1 MVRVANHEVLVI
13 DLAERMRGEPFVW
26 GQTDCASICRRTLTV
41 MLGVDP
47 WREAL
52 PSYTTLR
59 EARRAFSKV
68 DMTRIWDDASE
79 VRDRLIV
86 TGDIGIAPH
95 LDGHRLPSL
104 YVALPRSLAL
114 IANPSEGTRTI
125 PRAQLLEGTRWYR
138 YG

>member
-1 MVRVANHEVLVI
+1 VVRVANHEVLVI
-13 DLAERMRGEPFVW
+13 ELAERIRGEPFVW
-26 GQTDCASICRRTLTV
+26 GQTDCASVCRRILTV
-41 MLGVDP
+41 MLGVNP
-47 WREAL
+47 WRDAF
-52 PSYTTLR
+52 PRYTTLR
-59 EARRAFSKV
+59 EARRAFRKV
-68 DMTRIWDDASE
+68 DMTSIWDGALE

-86 TGDIGIAPH
+86 TGDIGIAPQ

-114 IANPSEGTRTI
+114 IANPAEGTTTI